1 MEWFKQLG
9 IYLFPIVMLLA
20 IGMNNWKREER
31 TQGDRIFGFLPFLI
45 ICMMGSDVTY
55 HALQLYV
62 HRFTVLY
69 AGYLVYC
76 FFLTAVPYAWLLYV
90 NGKLSARHN
99 RRWTAAVCHVM
110 AGIAIAAVLLTV
122 IIPWSL
128 STEGWG
134 AHAVSYSLNHGSLP
148 AKLVSIVLYL
158 MGLILAATAYPKE
171 VTKEGQK
178 ETRYLLEAGV
188 FSLVGGMVQSFAE
201 SWRTGGPFVALAVL
215 FIYLNAQNR
224 QITTDGLTGL
234 NNRREFDAHL
244 QRKIELCPEH
254 EWGLLMIDV
263 DDFKR
268 INDELGHAV
277 GDEALWHTA
286 DILRGVFGKDPVF
299 LARYGGDEFAVL
311 GDWFGQEQ
319 IEEAIAR
326 IQEGID
332 RFNKEGQLP
341 LQLSMSIGYAFWHEA
356 GRRGKNLIQ
365 QADERMYQEK
375 QKKKRM
381 RAEGAVHG
389 EADCVSTAAFL
400 QINFIPAI
408 ALLMMRHNTRQ
419 TLSFSWR
426 TRVLRTEMLLFVL
439 LLLCRTAILCNLGK
453 GGFGPR
459 ILLKGLGVWY
469 AFGLLACA
477 YLCFLYV
484 LDVAQD
490 GNGQRG
496 IKCWILAIPALI
508 GSAVLLSN
516 PWTKAVYF
524 INMVNYYKKG
534 PAAYLIPAVGM
545 LYLVVAFLLA
555 AFGARRAGSAQRR
568 GELGKLAAAFLFPA
582 AGILVEK
589 IFSMDA
595 AWAFTVAAL
604 LWVYLGIQ
612 KGQVTQD
619 GLTGLNNRRRLDQYM
634 WELDE
639 RSGER
644 ETCCYLL
651 MDVNKFKKVNDT
663 YGHVTGDE
671 VLRLVAEQLKRTF
684 GNMQAFLAR
693 YGGDE
698 FVVIVKGKTQA
709 EMDVIIHQTQ
719 ENVNAIAWGADT
731 PWQLSISIGC
741 AMRGEQ
747 GKQKSHELLE
757 LADERMYRQ
766 KKGIQDR

>member
-1 MEWFKQLG
+1 MEEFKQLE

-90 NGKLSARHN
+90 NGKLSVRHN

-110 AGIAIAAVLLTV
+110 TGTAIAVVLLTV
-122 IIPWSL
+122 IIPWRL

-134 AHAVSYSLNHGSLP
+134 VHAVSYSLNHGSLP
-148 AKLVSIVLYL
+148 AKLVSIAMYL
-158 MGLILAATAYPKE
+158 MGLILTATAYPKE

-356 GRRGKNLIQ
+356 GRRGENLIQ
-365 QADERMYQEK
+365 QADERMYEEK

-381 RAEGAVHG
+381 RAESAVHG

-555 AFGARRAGSAQRR
+555 AFGALRAGSAQRR

-698 FVVIVKGKTQA
+698 FVVIVKGKTQD

-747 GKQKSHELLE
+747 GKQKSHELLA

>member
-1 MEWFKQLG
+1 MMEEFKQLE

-90 NGKLSARHN
+90 NGKLSVRHN

-110 AGIAIAAVLLTV
+110 TGTAIAVVLLTV

-134 AHAVSYSLNHGSLP
+134 VHAVSYSLNHGSLP
-148 AKLVSIVLYL
+148 AKLVSIAMYL
-158 MGLILAATAYPKE
+158 IGLILTATAYPKE

-188 FSLVGGMVQSFAE
+188 FSLVGGIVQSFAE

-286 DILRGVFGKDPVF
+286 DILRGGFGKDPVF

-356 GRRGKNLIQ
+356 GRRGENLIQ
-365 QADERMYQEK
+365 QADERMYEEK

-381 RAEGAVHG
+381 RA
-389 EADCVSTAAFL
+389 
-400 QINFIPAI
+400 
-408 ALLMMRHNTRQ
+408 
-419 TLSFSWR
+419 
-426 TRVLRTEMLLFVL
+426 
-439 LLLCRTAILCNLGK
+439 
-453 GGFGPR
+453 
-459 ILLKGLGVWY
+459 
-469 AFGLLACA
+469 
-477 YLCFLYV
+477 
-484 LDVAQD
+484 
-490 GNGQRG
+490 
-496 IKCWILAIPALI
+496 
-508 GSAVLLSN
+508 
-516 PWTKAVYF
+516 
-524 INMVNYYKKG
+524 
-534 PAAYLIPAVGM
+534 
-545 LYLVVAFLLA
+545 
-555 AFGARRAGSAQRR
+555 
-568 GELGKLAAAFLFPA
+568 
-582 AGILVEK
+582 
-589 IFSMDA
+589 
-595 AWAFTVAAL
+595 
-604 LWVYLGIQ
+604 
-612 KGQVTQD
+612 
-619 GLTGLNNRRRLDQYM
+619 
-634 WELDE
+634 
-639 RSGER
+639 
-644 ETCCYLL
+644 
-651 MDVNKFKKVNDT
+651 
-663 YGHVTGDE
+663 
-671 VLRLVAEQLKRTF
+671 
-684 GNMQAFLAR
+684 
-693 YGGDE
+693 
-698 FVVIVKGKTQA
+698 
-709 EMDVIIHQTQ
+709 
-719 ENVNAIAWGADT
+719 
-731 PWQLSISIGC
+731 
-741 AMRGEQ
+741 
-747 GKQKSHELLE
+747 
-757 LADERMYRQ
+757 
-766 KKGIQDR
+766 

>member
-1 MEWFKQLG
+1 MEEFKQLE

-90 NGKLSARHN
+90 NGKLSVRHN

-110 AGIAIAAVLLTV
+110 TGTAIAVVLLTV

-134 AHAVSYSLNHGSLP
+134 VHAVSYSLNHGSLP
-148 AKLVSIVLYL
+148 AKLVSIAMYL
-158 MGLILAATAYPKE
+158 MGLILTATAYPKE

-188 FSLVGGMVQSFAE
+188 FSLVGGIVQSFAE

-224 QITTDGLTGL
+224 
-234 NNRREFDAHL
+234 
-244 QRKIELCPEH
+244 
-254 EWGLLMIDV
+254 LMIDV

-268 INDELGHAV
+268 INDELGNAV

-356 GRRGKNLIQ
+356 GRRGENLIQ
-365 QADERMYQEK
+365 QADERMYEEK

-381 RAEGAVHG
+381 RA
-389 EADCVSTAAFL
+389 
-400 QINFIPAI
+400 
-408 ALLMMRHNTRQ
+408 
-419 TLSFSWR
+419 
-426 TRVLRTEMLLFVL
+426 
-439 LLLCRTAILCNLGK
+439 
-453 GGFGPR
+453 
-459 ILLKGLGVWY
+459 
-469 AFGLLACA
+469 
-477 YLCFLYV
+477 
-484 LDVAQD
+484 
-490 GNGQRG
+490 
-496 IKCWILAIPALI
+496 
-508 GSAVLLSN
+508 
-516 PWTKAVYF
+516 
-524 INMVNYYKKG
+524 
-534 PAAYLIPAVGM
+534 
-545 LYLVVAFLLA
+545 
-555 AFGARRAGSAQRR
+555 
-568 GELGKLAAAFLFPA
+568 
-582 AGILVEK
+582 
-589 IFSMDA
+589 
-595 AWAFTVAAL
+595 
-604 LWVYLGIQ
+604 
-612 KGQVTQD
+612 
-619 GLTGLNNRRRLDQYM
+619 
-634 WELDE
+634 
-639 RSGER
+639 
-644 ETCCYLL
+644 
-651 MDVNKFKKVNDT
+651 
-663 YGHVTGDE
+663 
-671 VLRLVAEQLKRTF
+671 
-684 GNMQAFLAR
+684 
-693 YGGDE
+693 
-698 FVVIVKGKTQA
+698 
-709 EMDVIIHQTQ
+709 
-719 ENVNAIAWGADT
+719 
-731 PWQLSISIGC
+731 
-741 AMRGEQ
+741 
-747 GKQKSHELLE
+747 
-757 LADERMYRQ
+757 
-766 KKGIQDR
+766 

>member
-1 MEWFKQLG
+1 MEEFKQLE

-90 NGKLSARHN
+90 NGKLSVRHN

-110 AGIAIAAVLLTV
+110 TGTAIAV
-122 IIPWSL
+122 
-128 STEGWG
+128 
-134 AHAVSYSLNHGSLP
+134 
-148 AKLVSIVLYL
+148 
-158 MGLILAATAYPKE
+158 
-171 VTKEGQK
+171 
-178 ETRYLLEAGV
+178 
-188 FSLVGGMVQSFAE
+188 
-201 SWRTGGPFVALAVL
+201 
-215 FIYLNAQNR
+215 
-224 QITTDGLTGL
+224 
-234 NNRREFDAHL
+234 
-244 QRKIELCPEH
+244 
-254 EWGLLMIDV
+254 
-263 DDFKR
+263 
-268 INDELGHAV
+268 
-277 GDEALWHTA
+277 
-286 DILRGVFGKDPVF
+286 
-299 LARYGGDEFAVL
+299 
-311 GDWFGQEQ
+311 
-319 IEEAIAR
+319 
-326 IQEGID
+326 
-332 RFNKEGQLP
+332 
-341 LQLSMSIGYAFWHEA
+341 
-356 GRRGKNLIQ
+356 
-365 QADERMYQEK
+365 
-375 QKKKRM
+375 
-381 RAEGAVHG
+381 
-389 EADCVSTAAFL
+389 
-400 QINFIPAI
+400 
-408 ALLMMRHNTRQ
+408 
-419 TLSFSWR
+419 
-426 TRVLRTEMLLFVL
+426 
-439 LLLCRTAILCNLGK
+439 
-453 GGFGPR
+453 
-459 ILLKGLGVWY
+459 
-469 AFGLLACA
+469 
-477 YLCFLYV
+477 
-484 LDVAQD
+484 
-490 GNGQRG
+490 
-496 IKCWILAIPALI
+496 
-508 GSAVLLSN
+508 VLLSN

-555 AFGARRAGSAQRR
+555 AFGALRAGSAQRR

-698 FVVIVKGKTQA
+698 FVVIVKGKTQD

-747 GKQKSHELLE
+747 GKQKSHELLA